1 VSTEGA
7 LSRYFR
13 PRAARARDAF
23 KRGLARAARRVGLGY
38 WVALEYPPSARSA
51 GVTRTEGPLYEVV
64 AGSEA
69 TYRETLRTIASLESD
84 LARIPR
90 AAHDGRTPSWDNE
103 FMPGLDSASIY
114 SFVRSRQPRTYFE
127 IGSGISTRFARRA
140 IEDGRLESRIVS
152 IDPSPRAEIDAL
164 CDQVI
169 RQPLELVEADRLPA
183 LEEGDVLFLDG
194 SHRAFTGSDA
204 TVFFCDV
211 LPTLPPGVL
220 VGVHDIFLPDDYPEP
235 FIERHYSEQYLLA
248 ALLVG
253 RPEWIELVLASDYV
267 SKRPELAGEL
277 SSLWARPELAGI
289 ATQGGGFW
297 FELGARTHPR

>member
-1 VSTEGA
+1 MSSEGA
-7 LSRYFR
+7 FSRYFR

-23 KRGLARAARRVGLGY
+23 KRGAAKAAQKIGLGY
-38 WVALEYPPSARSA
+38 WVALEYPPSARAASA
-51 GVTRTEGPLYEVV
+51 TRTEGPLHDVV
-64 AGSEA
+64 AGAEP
-69 TYRETLRTIASLESD
+69 TYRATLRTIASFEAE

-90 AAHDGRTPSWDNE
+90 AAHDGRTPSWINE

-114 SFVRSRQPRTYFE
+114 AFLRSRRPQTYLE

-140 IEDGRLESRIVS
+140 IDDGELETRIVS
-152 IDPSPRAEIDAL
+152 VDPSPRAEIDAL
-164 CDQVI
+164 CDEVI
-169 RQPLELVEADRLPA
+169 RQPIELVDAAELPA
-183 LEEGDVLFLDG
+183 LAKGDVAFLDG

-204 TVFFCDV
+204 TVFFCEV
-211 LPTLPPGVL
+211 LPALPAGVL

-253 RPEWIELVLASDYV
+253 RPEWIDLVLAADYV

-277 SSLWARPELAGI
+277 GALWGRPELAGI
-289 ATQGGGFW
+289 PTQGGGFW
-297 FELGARTHPR
+297 FELGPRPWI